1 MSYTVSSVVNTVT
14 VLKPDGSALPTGASF
29 TQSILSTTGASR
41 VISVIVTFTNA
52 VAPLSVAVFAEANA
66 YGKQSAASATQPLL
80 SQYAAPVSVAGT
92 KVITLSGST
101 YTHTANYTSAST
113 AGIKVY
119 DAAGTTLL
127 QTVTTPGSG
136 TFTVSATYDASKI
149 GQTAF
154 VLKSA
159 ANATGRESVA
169 LTVVGEN
176 IPPPAIV
183 RAGTVPTVTLSNL
196 HAFGSNGSFPLNNPR
211 GIATDATGNI
221 YVADSGN
228 HRIQKFDSNGNYL
241 SQFGQR
247 GSSYGDFEGP
257 RGIAIDAAGNIYV
270 VDAGNY
276 RIQIFTNAGSHIRT
290 IYGTG
295 GDPQRLLGPRGIAI
309 DAAGNIY
316 VTDPS
321 LEPNRDIIRVFN
333 STGGYI
339 RSFGPTGSADGYLYG
354 ADGIAIDATG
364 NIYVADTTNN
374 RVQKFDSNGNYLAKF
389 GSYGVDNGQF
399 DRPTGIAIDASGK
412 ILVAD
417 GSNRIQTFTNAGIFV
432 VNSFGSYQAYSP
444 PKLIGIAINA
454 SGQILVSDIGDY
466 RVKIIGSVPPAI
478 ARAGTLPSGT
488 LGTLSTFGSLGT
500 DNGQLAY
507 PYGVATD
514 AAGNIYVAE
523 SDNHRIQKFNSAGTH
538 VSSFG
543 SQGTGNGQFNAPRG
557 IAIGAD
563 GNIYVADTDNNRI
576 QMFTSTGTHVSS
588 FGTGG
593 TGNGQFNTPTGIAI
607 DATGNIYVADT
618 NNNRIQMF
626 TSTGT
631 HVSSFGTGGTGNG
644 QFNTPTGIAIDA
656 TGNIYVA
663 DTGNHRIQ
671 MFTSTG
677 THVSSFGSVG
687 TGNGQFNTP
696 RGIAIDASGKFVV
709 ADTMNHRIQLF
720 TSARTHVSSFGSFG
734 TGNGQFNR
742 ALGIAINASGKILVV
757 DQNNHRV
764 QIVVI
769 AEFDLGGGA
778 IVDGAYLIP
787 MPNGAKNSYGT
798 TWDEPGGN
806 VFVYSANNYNT
817 GSHVIGANIAMS
829 ADGTQMVVGSPFFDG
844 SSYVASSNYGIIQ
857 ILGFNSSGTSWTLNG
872 SDSGGANN
880 YKLGEQVAI
889 SGDGKVVA
897 ATVNVG
903 VGQIKLYKNGSNYA
917 TLSGATYSVFSG
929 FGMALSLSG
938 NGRWLALS
946 GNSVTTQNTNYLPGY
961 IKVINISDGTYSQ
974 WGQDILGP
982 DSTNAV
988 LGSQLIISA
997 DGKKLIASTG
1007 NYSYGGNSNYNKI
1020 VVYAKPSTTSGSWN
1034 NIWVKENYDI
1044 ILGRQRDLSASYDL
1058 NIIAFAR
1065 RISASPHTP
1074 TTYIYN
1080 TETNTL
1086 INSIVRSY
1094 SLHNIGEFDLAISGD
1109 GKVIAQF
1116 ETTNSTQYN
1125 VYVYDIATLA
1135 QIGNTI
1141 SRTATMG
1148 YNCISLSGA
1157 GTKIGISIPYGTPA
1171 NPGGEV
1177 SVFHIPRTE
1186 YVEYTSSNATF
1197 TPVGK
1202 TSLIPWEWTTT
1213 SGGSATITATQY
1225 INGAVNKTW
1234 TDTFTVS

>member
-1 MSYTVSSVVNTVT
+1 MVYGQLNY
-14 VLKPDGSALPTGASF
+14 PT
-29 TQSILSTTGASR
+29 
-41 VISVIVTFTNA
+41 
-52 VAPLSVAVFAEANA
+52 
-66 YGKQSAASATQPLL
+66 
-80 SQYAAPVSVAGT
+80 
-92 KVITLSGST
+92 
-101 YTHTANYTSAST
+101 
-113 AGIKVY
+113 
-119 DAAGTTLL
+119 
-127 QTVTTPGSG
+127 
-136 TFTVSATYDASKI
+136 
-149 GQTAF
+149 
-154 VLKSA
+154 
-159 ANATGRESVA
+159 
-169 LTVVGEN
+169 
-176 IPPPAIV
+176 
-183 RAGTVPTVTLSNL
+183 
-196 HAFGSNGSFPLNNPR
+196 
-211 GIATDATGNI
+211 GIAT
-221 YVADSGN
+221 
-228 HRIQKFDSNGNYL
+228 
-241 SQFGQR
+241 
-247 GSSYGDFEGP
+247 
-257 RGIAIDAAGNIYV
+257 DAAGNIYV
-270 VDAGNY
+270 VDQNNHGIQKFNSAGTY
-276 RIQIFTNAGSHIRT
+276 VSTIGGTRGSGNGQHLDSP
-290 IYGTG
+290 Y
-295 GDPQRLLGPRGIAI
+295 GIAI

-316 VTDPS
+316 VTDTG
-321 LEPNRDIIRVFN
+321 NRRIQVFN
-333 STGGYI
+333 NAGTYIRTITWPNYLNHPLGIAIDAAGNIYGVNPYSIMVVSSTGTFI
-339 RSFGPTGSADGYLYG
+339 RSFGSQGMANGYLSG
-354 ADGIAIDATG
+354 PVGIAIDATG
-364 NIYVADTTNN
+364 NIYVSDAN
-374 RVQKFDSNGNYLAKF
+374 RIQKFTSIGEHVLTF
-389 GSYGVDNGQF
+389 GSYGSQNGQF
-399 DRPTGIAIDASGK
+399 SVPLGIAIDASGK
-412 ILVAD
+412 IVVCD
-417 GSNRIQTFTNAGIFV
+417 QNNRIQIFNNDGTY
-432 VNSFGSYQAYSP
+432 VNSFGSYKAYSSP
-444 PKLIGIAINA
+444 ELIGIAINA
-454 SGQILVSDIGDY
+454 SGQILVTDINNGV
-466 RVKIIGSVPPAI
+466 RVIGSVPPAI

-500 DNGQLAY
+500 GNGQLDY

-514 AAGNIYVAE
+514 AAGNIYVAD
-523 SDNHRIQKFNSAGTH
+523 SGNNRIQKFNSDGTY

-543 SQGTGNGQFNAPRG
+543 SYGTENGQFNAPRG
-557 IAIGAD
+557 IAIDAD

-593 TGNGQFNTPTGIAI
+593 TGNGQFNI
-607 DATGNIYVADT
+607 
-618 NNNRIQMF
+618 
-626 TSTGT
+626 
-631 HVSSFGTGGTGNG
+631 
-644 QFNTPTGIAIDA
+644 PTGIAIDA

-696 RGIAIDASGKFVV
+696 RGIAIDVSGKFVV

-806 VFVYSANNYNT
+806 VFVQSANNYNT

-844 SSYVASSNYGIIQ
+844 SSYVASSNYGVIQ
-857 ILGFNSSGTSWTLNG
+857 IIGFNSSGTSWTLNG